1 MPLKYTAGEDWKTHT
16 ADPYEY
22 FAEPIRSQLLAKN
35 PRVASPRGGKIDYDV
50 DGRLIGSWF
59 KEGSGGY
66 TGGAQGGEGY
76 WKGHLAIAPD
86 AYDPSG
92 TMVSI
97 GDWAGDARQFGI
109 RGVYANPADV
119 STATGVVKYE
129 LSQPNWVVASTG
141 ARWDNDSYKGPVRFE
156 PTDSVQ
162 GVLLVQMVEDRRLE
176 VEMFPG
182 KNARQVAGFDSNA
195 VYYER

>member
-1 MPLKYTAGEDWKTHT
+1 VTICRTPIAAAASTAHAGALVAGASAT
-16 ADPYEY
+16 AT
-22 FAEPIRSQLLAKN
+22 N
-35 PRVASPRGGKIDYDV
+35 
-50 DGRLIGSWF
+50 
-59 KEGSGGY
+59 
-66 TGGAQGGEGY
+66 GAI
-76 WKGHLAIAPD
+76 LVAIAPD

-141 ARWDNDSYKGPVRFE
+141 ARWGR
-156 PTDSVQ
+156 T
-162 GVLLVQMVEDRRLE
+162 RR
-176 VEMFPG
+176 
-182 KNARQVAGFDSNA
+182 SS
-195 VYYER
+195 